1 MATFT
6 TSATFV
12 ELEPNAGYK
21 EIVVGSPSAVTISG
35 DIIQVTLQDHGISK
49 SGFLTINGYFQ
60 DTTASIVTTEAPTTA
75 VSAGVL
81 SITVGA
87 GTGFKYY
94 RILGKSN

>member
-21 EIVVGSPSAVTISG
+21 EIVVTTPSSAISG
-35 DIIQVTLQDHGISK
+35 DIVNVTLVDHGISK
-49 SGFLTINGYFQ
+49 TGFLTINGYTQ
-60 DTTASIVTTEAPTTA
+60 TTAASIVVTEAPTTT

-81 SITVGA
+81 AITSGG
-87 GTGFKYY
+87 GTGTKIF

>member
-6 TSATFV
+6 TSNTFV

-21 EIVVGSPSAVTISG
+21 EIVVTSPTAISG
-35 DIIQVTLQDHGISK
+35 DIVEVTLVDHGISK
-49 SGFLTINGYFQ
+49 TGFLTINGYVQ
-60 DTTASIVTTEAPTTA
+60 TTTASVVATEAPTTT

-81 SITVGA
+81 SITSST
-87 GTGFKYY
+87 GTGKKIY